1 MAYKAVLC
9 LPCASSSRAAT
20 EAYSGAEVPRRHP
33 VFHVASEE
41 TRHKWGSS
49 KATAGDGH
57 EATARFQTGPPRAG
71 TNTPPRVRV
80 VCVCVTPL
88 ALALSRRR
96 SLLGTYLLGK

>member
-57 EATARFQTGPPRAG
+57 EATAGFQTGPPRAG

-80 VCVCVTPL
+80 VCVSPL
-88 ALALSRRR
+88 ALALSRSR